1 VIFKNQI
8 FIIFSIFYKGYH
20 QDFLQKSTKNKKFS
34 FECQSIGEVN
44 TSN

>member
-20 QDFLQKSTKNKKFS
+20 QDFLAKIDQK
-34 FECQSIGEVN
+34 
-44 TSN
+44 